1 MYNVFCCL
9 LFIFYTIISLLY
21 AFNIQKLLHKIKYT
35 LKICNKYAV
44 LGKLRSI
51 MLVVNI
57 SSVML
62 LSLKYA
68 FVQEHLH
75 RMLVVCCM
83 RENRCL
89 TLKK

>member
-21 AFNIQKLLHKIKYT
+21 AFNIQKMLHKIKYT

-57 SSVML
+57 
-62 LSLKYA
+62 
-68 FVQEHLH
+68 
-75 RMLVVCCM
+75 
-83 RENRCL
+83 
-89 TLKK
+89 